1 MEFCSCKKRSK
12 EKVKTLYNHN
22 RGINLTYS
30 KKISSNLDID
40 LKKILS
46 SLLDREDIS
55 VSSNFDNL
63 KVNIESDDLFKVVK
77 TLKDN
82 DKLKFSQL
90 IDLTAVD
97 YPDNPLRFNLIYVFL
112 SIEFNTR
119 LIVNTFIPEDMSVDS
134 ITSLFP
140 CANWYEREVWDLFGI
155 SFKNHP
161 DLRRLLTDYGF
172 SGYPLRKDF
181 PLSGNIEVRYD
192 MSTKKVVYEP
202 VKLTQD
208 FREFDFES
216 PWEGSKVIK
225 ND

>member
-1 MEFCSCKKRSK
+1 M
-12 EKVKTLYNHN
+12 
-22 RGINLTYS
+22 TYS

-46 SLLDREDIS
+46 SLLEREDIS

-97 YPDNPLRFNLIYVFL
+97 YPDNPLRFNLIYIFL

-119 LIVNTFIPEDMSVDS
+119 LIVNTFIPEDMSIDS

-216 PWEGSKVIK
+216 PWEGNKVIK